1 MTLIPNI
8 YRSVEVKAPGIIE
21 RVSVQEPIITG
32 ILAIDSIIPIGRG
45 QRELIIGDR
54 GTGKTSIALE
64 AISNQVSSNQDLF
77 NTEKKL
83 YCIYVAI
90 GQKRALVA
98 QILKRLLKENALQY
112 TIIVAAT
119 ASDAATLQ
127 FLAPYTGCTIGEF
140 FRDFGLHTLIIY
152 DDLSKHAVA
161 YRQISLLLRRPP
173 SRDAFPGDIFYLH
186 SRLLERAAKLNKTYG
201 FGSLTALPIIETQGG
216 DVSGYIPTN
225 VISITDGQIFL
236 DTKTFNKGQRPAVNV
251 GLSVSRVG
259 SAAQPKLMKRIAGKL
274 RLEIAQYKD
283 AENFLIFGTSGV
295 EQIILDIVIRGRILI
310 EILKQPIYHYI
321 ALVQE
326 LVVLYGA
333 FNYFFESF
341 GENTQQIYF
350 YKRLIIIC
358 LKSIKTAQFNNVIL
372 IKIVDDDLK
381 TVTFKIFEYE
391 VSKFL
396 LILKDIIKLSGTLN
410 VHII

>member
-1 MTLIPNI
+1 M

-54 GTGKTSIALE
+54 GTGKTAVALE
-64 AISNQVSSNQDLF
+64 AISNQVSSNQ
-77 NTEKKL
+77 NPKATHKKL
-83 YCIYVAI
+83 YCIYVAV

-98 QILKRLLKENALQY
+98 QILKRLLREKALQY

-161 YRQISLLLRRPP
+161 YRQITLLLRRPP

-186 SRLLERAAKLNKTYG
+186 SRLLERAAKLSQTYG

-236 DTKTFNKGQRPAVNV
+236 DTKTFNRGQRPAVNV

-259 SAAQPKLMKRIAGKL
+259 SAAQPKLIKKIAGKL

-283 AENFLIFGTSGV
+283 AESFLIFGTSGV
-295 EQIILDIVIRGRILI
+295 EQIILDIVTRGRMLI

-321 ALVQE
+321 SLMQE
-326 LVVLYGA
+326 LIVLYGA

-341 GENTQQIYF
+341 GEDAVQIYF

-358 LKSIKTAQFNNVIL
+358 LKSDKTAWFNNTVLNRI
-372 IKIVDDDLK
+372 IEDDLA

-396 LILKDIIKLSGTLN
+396 TTLKEIMKITGTLN
-410 VHII
+410 V

>member
-1 MTLIPNI
+1 MTLLPDM
-8 YRSVEVKAPGIIE
+8 YRSVEVKAPGIIT

-54 GTGKTSIALE
+54 NTGKTSVALE
-64 AISNQVSSNQDLF
+64 AIANQVVSNKDTG
-77 NTEKKL
+77 NTYKKL
-83 YCIYVAI
+83 YCIYVAV

-98 QILKRLLKENALQY
+98 QILKRLLKEDALQY

-152 DDLSKHAVA
+152 DDLSKHATA

-186 SRLLERAAKLNKTYG
+186 SRLLERAAKLSHSYG

-236 DTKTFNKGQRPAVNV
+236 DTKTFNKGQRPAINV

-259 SAAQPKLMKRIAGKL
+259 SAAQPKLIKRIAGKL

-283 AENFLIFGTSGV
+283 AENFLIFGTSGI
-295 EQIILDIVIRGRILI
+295 EQIVLDIVIHGRTII
-310 EILKQPIYHYI
+310 EILKQHIGHYI
-321 ALVQE
+321 TLIQE
-326 LVVLYGA
+326 LVILYAA

-341 GENTQQIYF
+341 GENKQQIF
-350 YKRLIIIC
+350 TYKKLIITC
-358 LKSIKTAQFNNVIL
+358 LKSHKTAYFNNTIL
-372 IKIVDDDLK
+372 INIITDDLQ
-381 TVTFKIFEYE
+381 TITYKIFESE

-396 LILKDIIKLSGTLN
+396 LILKEIIKTL
-410 VHII
+410 